1 MCCLKK
7 LIFEKGKTCN
17 KLIMGWLIGI
27 LVLII
32 LIRKYIFFFFVLTTK
47 DTGMVYFSYS
57 VNSLNYIKRML
68 YYIN

>member
-7 LIFEKGKTCN
+7 LIFKKGKTCN

-32 LIRKYIFFFFVLTTK
+32 LIRKYILFFFVLTTK
-47 DTGMVYFSYS
+47 DTGIVYFSYS

-68 YYIN
+68 IN